1 MLHRWASLAMSTS
14 VIKALPGKL
23 DMKRHSPSI
32 LFFSLSQGTMVPGLL
47 YFVCAIAGFL
57 SMAFL
62 IPVPETN
69 KADLKDLIIDI
80 QVKEPD
86 EDSKD

>member
-1 MLHRWASLAMSTS
+1 
-14 VIKALPGKL
+14 
-23 DMKRHSPSI
+23 
-32 LFFSLSQGTMVPGLL
+32 MVPGLL

-80 QVKEPD
+80 QVKQPE
-86 EDSKD
+86 EDSKDSSSLCSSQDKTFQR

>member
-1 MLHRWASLAMSTS
+1 
-14 VIKALPGKL
+14 
-23 DMKRHSPSI
+23 
-32 LFFSLSQGTMVPGLL
+32 MVPGLL